1 MKKTLLMVTLV
12 TGLTISQGDSFAFD
26 TSTLKGLYIGGGIG
40 SMTLSTKMGI
50 DSVDGGTSDTV
61 NKSLSNTNVSFNGI
75 IGYEKTF
82 GNNYVAGIEAQYVWV
97 KNGVDTLNNLEAG
110 GGGGFVRF
118 PAKDSIKSKNSYGVS
133 GTFGR
138 TFGVLTP
145 YVKLGIISTSFE
157 SKASN
162 PDNTRNIE
170 GMDKKNCWG
179 FSAGVGVRYSLNK
192 SLDFTTEFQ
201 TFRHKTLQSKNFDT
215 DPGDRHVIKT
225 KSNLYNV
232 WAGLRWKF

>member
-1 MKKTLLMVTLV
+1 MGDKMKKALLMVTLL
-12 TGLTISQGDSFAFD
+12 TGVTISQGDSFAFD

-50 DSVDGGTSDTV
+50 DSVDGVTPDSV
-61 NKSLSNTNVSFNGI
+61 NKSLSNTNVSFNGV

-82 GNNYVAGIEAQYVWV
+82 GNNYVAGIEAQYVWA
-97 KNGVDTLNNLEAG
+97 KNEADTLNNLQAPLAT
-110 GGGGFVRF
+110 FAV
-118 PAKDSIKSKNSYGVS
+118 KDSLRSKSSYGVS

-157 SKASN
+157 SKSSS
-162 PDNTRNIE
+162 PDPTKNID
-170 GMDKKNCWG
+170 GMDKKNRWG

-215 DPGDRHVIKT
+215 DPGDRHIIKT